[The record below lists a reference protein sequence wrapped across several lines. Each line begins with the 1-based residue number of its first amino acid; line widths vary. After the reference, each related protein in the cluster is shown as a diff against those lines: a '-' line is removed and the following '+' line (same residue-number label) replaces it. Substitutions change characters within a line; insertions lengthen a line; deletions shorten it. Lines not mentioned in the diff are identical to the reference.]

1 MYSNEEIALV
11 KRSEAL
17 ARRLDECFS
26 YYREY
31 NIICGEMYD
40 AILDLSIL
48 KNELHNPVNTRE
60 KEVSNYVDYMID
72 IVSNRLSKPFY
83 SIVRDKK
90 IERILI

>member
-40 AILDLSIL
+40 AILNLSTL
-48 KNELHNPVNTRE
+48 KNELYNPLTSRE
-60 KEVSNYVDYMID
+60 KEVLAYVEYMVE
-72 IVSNRLSKPFY
+72 IVSNRLSEPFK
-83 SIVRDKK
+83 SIVRDIK
-90 IERILI
+90 IKRTLY